1 MVRRQVPE
9 ADKSHCH
16 HQTLTDMPAAAP
28 ETAPNKSKLK
38 LRRPVTMVNVLA
50 SGSKGNAVIYGK
62 SILVDCGVPFALIK
76 PYLKE
81 IQLIL
86 LTHEHGD
93 HLNVAT
99 LKKIIS
105 ERPALRVGCCEWL
118 KDKLDF
124 VKNLGYLSGWKPTIM
139 VVKISPIQLYQ
150 TCPNCGYRCFFDM
163 MKIIHA
169 TDTAHLE
176 GITAS
181 EYDVYA
187 IEHNYDED
195 TVFESIKA
203 IEAAG
208 GYAHQRGSINS
219 HLSDQQATEFIW
231 KNKGKKRAFDSRLHE
246 HKD

>member
-1 MVRRQVPE
+1 
-9 ADKSHCH
+9 
-16 HQTLTDMPAAAP
+16 
-28 ETAPNKSKLK
+28 
-38 LRRPVTMVNVLA
+38 MVNVLS

-124 VKNLGYLSGWKPTIM
+124 VKNLDIYQVGSLYDYGM
-139 VVKISPIQLYQ
+139 VKTSPIQLYHDV
-150 TCPNCGYRCFFDM
+150 PNCGYRLFFDM

-231 KNKGKKRAFDSRLHE
+231 KNKGKKEPLIVRLHE

>member
-1 MVRRQVPE
+1 M
-9 ADKSHCH
+9 
-16 HQTLTDMPAAAP
+16 
-28 ETAPNKSKLK
+28 
-38 LRRPVTMVNVLA
+38 
-50 SGSKGNAVIYGK
+50 
-62 SILVDCGVPFALIK
+62 
-76 PYLKE
+76 
-81 IQLIL
+81 IL

-99 LKKIIS
+99 IKKVIA

-124 VKNLGYLSGWKPTIM
+124 VKNLDVYHIGSLYDYG
-139 VVKISPIQLYQ
+139 VVKISPIQLYHDV
-150 TCPNCGYRCFFDM
+150 PNCGYRLFFDTT
-163 MKIIHA
+163 KIIHA
-169 TDTAHLE
+169 TDTAHLD
-176 GITAS
+176 GITAT

-231 KNKGKKRAFDSRLHE
+231 KNKGKKEPLIVRLHE
-246 HKD
+246 HKY

>member
-1 MVRRQVPE
+1 
-9 ADKSHCH
+9 
-16 HQTLTDMPAAAP
+16 
-28 ETAPNKSKLK
+28 
-38 LRRPVTMVNVLA
+38 MVNVLA

-124 VKNLGYLSGWKPTIM
+124 VKNLDIYQIGSLYDYGM
-139 VVKISPIQLYQ
+139 VKISPIQLYHDV
-150 TCPNCGYRCFFDM
+150 PNCGYRLFFDM

-231 KNKGKKRAFDSRLHE
+231 KNKGKKEPLIVRLHE

>member
-1 MVRRQVPE
+1 
-9 ADKSHCH
+9 
-16 HQTLTDMPAAAP
+16 
-28 ETAPNKSKLK
+28 
-38 LRRPVTMVNVLA
+38 MVNVLA

-124 VKNLGYLSGWKPTIM
+124 VKNLDIYQIGSLYDYGM
-139 VVKISPIQLYQ
+139 VKISPIQLYHDV
-150 TCPNCGYRCFFDM
+150 PNCGYRLFFDM

-203 IEAAG
+203 IETAG

-231 KNKGKKRAFDSRLHE
+231 KNKGKKEPLIVRLHE
-246 HKD
+246 HKN

>member
-1 MVRRQVPE
+1 
-9 ADKSHCH
+9 
-16 HQTLTDMPAAAP
+16 
-28 ETAPNKSKLK
+28 
-38 LRRPVTMVNVLA
+38 MVNVLA

-124 VKNLGYLSGWKPTIM
+124 VKNLDIYRIGSLYDYGM
-139 VVKISPIQLYQ
+139 VKISPIQLYHDV
-150 TCPNCGYRCFFDM
+150 PNCGYRLFFDM

-195 TVFESIKA
+195 MVFESIMA

-231 KNKGKKRAFDSRLHE
+231 KNKGKKEPLIVRLHE

>member
-1 MVRRQVPE
+1 
-9 ADKSHCH
+9 
-16 HQTLTDMPAAAP
+16 
-28 ETAPNKSKLK
+28 
-38 LRRPVTMVNVLA
+38 MVNVLA

-62 SILVDCGVPFALIK
+62 SILVDCGVPFTLIK

-99 LKKIIS
+99 LRKIIS

-124 VKNLGYLSGWKPTIM
+124 VKNLDIYQVGSLYDYG
-139 VVKISPIQLYQ
+139 VVKISPIQLYHDV
-150 TCPNCGYRCFFDM
+150 PNCGYRLFFDM

-231 KNKGKKRAFDSRLHE
+231 KNKGKKEPLIVRLHE

>member
-1 MVRRQVPE
+1 
-9 ADKSHCH
+9 
-16 HQTLTDMPAAAP
+16 
-28 ETAPNKSKLK
+28 
-38 LRRPVTMVNVLA
+38 MVNVLA

-62 SILVDCGVPFALIK
+62 SILIDCGVPFALIK

-118 KDKLDF
+118 MDKLDF
-124 VKNLGYLSGWKPTIM
+124 VKNLDIYQVGSLYDYG
-139 VVKISPIQLYQ
+139 VVKISPIQLYHDV
-150 TCPNCGYRCFFDM
+150 PNCGYRLFFDM

-195 TVFESIKA
+195 AVFESIKA
-203 IEAAG
+203 IEGAG

-231 KNKGKKRAFDSRLHE
+231 KNKGKKEPLIVRLHE

>member
-1 MVRRQVPE
+1 
-9 ADKSHCH
+9 
-16 HQTLTDMPAAAP
+16 
-28 ETAPNKSKLK
+28 
-38 LRRPVTMVNVLA
+38 MVNVLA

-124 VKNLGYLSGWKPTIM
+124 VKNLDIYQVGSLYDYG
-139 VVKISPIQLYQ
+139 VVKISPIQLYHDV
-150 TCPNCGYRCFFDM
+150 PNCGYRLFFDM

-231 KNKGKKRAFDSRLHE
+231 ENKGKKEPLIVRLHE

>member
-1 MVRRQVPE
+1 
-9 ADKSHCH
+9 
-16 HQTLTDMPAAAP
+16 
-28 ETAPNKSKLK
+28 
-38 LRRPVTMVNVLA
+38 MVNVLA

-118 KDKLDF
+118 NDKLDF
-124 VKNLGYLSGWKPTIM
+124 VKNLDIYQIGSLYDYG
-139 VVKISPIQLYQ
+139 VVKISPIQLYHDV
-150 TCPNCGYRCFFDM
+150 PNCGYRLFFDI

-195 TVFESIKA
+195 AVFESIKA

-231 KNKGKKRAFDSRLHE
+231 KNKGKKEPLIVRLHE

>member
-1 MVRRQVPE
+1 
-9 ADKSHCH
+9 
-16 HQTLTDMPAAAP
+16 
-28 ETAPNKSKLK
+28 
-38 LRRPVTMVNVLA
+38 MVNVLA

-62 SILVDCGVPFALIK
+62 SILIDCGVPFPLIK

-86 LTHEHGD
+86 LTHKHGD

-124 VKNLGYLSGWKPTIM
+124 VKNLDIYHIGSLYDYGM
-139 VVKISPIQLYQ
+139 VKISPIQLYHDV
-150 TCPNCGYRCFFDM
+150 PNCGYRLFFDM

-195 TVFESIKA
+195 AVFESIKA

-231 KNKGKKRAFDSRLHE
+231 KNKGKKEPLIVRLHE
-246 HKD
+246 HKN

>member
-1 MVRRQVPE
+1 
-9 ADKSHCH
+9 
-16 HQTLTDMPAAAP
+16 
-28 ETAPNKSKLK
+28 
-38 LRRPVTMVNVLA
+38 MVNVLA

-124 VKNLGYLSGWKPTIM
+124 VKNLDIYQIGSLYDYGM
-139 VVKISPIQLYQ
+139 VKISPIQLYHDV
-150 TCPNCGYRCFFDM
+150 PNCGYRLFFDM

-176 GITAS
+176 GITAL

-203 IEAAG
+203 IEADG

-231 KNKGKKRAFDSRLHE
+231 KNKGKKEPLIVRLHE

>member
-1 MVRRQVPE
+1 
-9 ADKSHCH
+9 
-16 HQTLTDMPAAAP
+16 
-28 ETAPNKSKLK
+28 
-38 LRRPVTMVNVLA
+38 MVNVLA

-62 SILVDCGVPFALIK
+62 SILIDCGVPFVLIK

-99 LKKIIS
+99 LKKIIA
-105 ERPALRVGCCEWL
+105 ERPALRVGCCVWL
-118 KDKLDF
+118 DYKLDF
-124 VKNLGYLSGWKPTIM
+124 VKNLDIYQVGSLYDYG
-139 VVKISPIQLYQ
+139 VVKISPIQLYHDV
-150 TCPNCGYRCFFDM
+150 PNCGYRLFLEM

-208 GYAHQRGSINS
+208 GYAHQRGAINS

-231 KNKGKKRAFDSRLHE
+231 KNKGKKEPFIVRLHE